1 MKPHPPVTSAL
12 IANAVIPN
20 FGERGALVPGKA
32 TSDPLWI
39 GQTERLHPLG
49 WDLMVQC
56 RCKQPHS
63 GSLGSSR
70 T

>member
-12 IANAVIPN
+12 IVVAVIPN
-20 FGERGALVPGKA
+20 FGERGALVLEED

-39 GQTERLHPLG
+39 GHTERLDPLG
-49 WDLMVQC
+49 WHLMVQ
-56 RCKQPHS
+56 RLCKQPHS
-63 GSLGSSR
+63 GSLGSYQ